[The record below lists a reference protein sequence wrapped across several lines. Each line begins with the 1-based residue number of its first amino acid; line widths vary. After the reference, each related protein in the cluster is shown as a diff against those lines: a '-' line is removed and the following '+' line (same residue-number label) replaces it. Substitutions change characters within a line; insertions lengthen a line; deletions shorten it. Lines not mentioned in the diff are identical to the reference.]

1 MKRLSA
7 YISLLLIPAMLCG
20 CTAQETESIQETA
33 AATEATE
40 AVTEPL
46 NLPDIS
52 QVRSIC
58 ELAVLECDYHNV
70 AKSIKPTSDGISGW
84 FEKERTFWI
93 EYVGR
98 AQIGID
104 MTKVSMKSTGNV
116 YTIGIPAAEILDMYI
131 VSESF
136 NEDSF
141 VISKDSG
148 IVHNEITADDQHKA
162 IAAAQEK
169 MEYEIMG
176 DVELLESAQKR
187 VCDLI
192 ANYFTQLGK
201 ISNMEF
207 KIKFDIEE
215 NEIWEM
221 PETETTEE

>member
-7 YISLLLIPAMLCG
+7 CISLLLIPALLCG

-40 AVTEPL
+40 AVTELL

-70 AKSIKPTSDGISGW
+70 AKSIKPTSDDFPGL
-84 FEKERTFWI
+84 FQKERTFWI

-98 AQIGID
+98 AKIGID
-104 MTKVSMKSTGNV
+104 MKEVSMDFSGNV
-116 YTIGIPAAEILDMYI
+116 YTIKIPAAEILDMYI
-131 VSESF
+131 VQETF

-141 VISKDSG
+141 VLSKDSG
-148 IVHNEITADDQHKA
+148 IVHNEITSDDQHKA
-162 IAAAQEK
+162 LDAAQEK
-169 MEYEIMG
+169 MKYEIMG
-176 DVELLESAQKR
+176 DEVLLESVQKR
-187 VCDLI
+187 ACELI
-192 ANYFTQLGK
+192 TSYINQLGK
-201 ISNMEF
+201 ISNVEF
-207 KIKFDIEE
+207 EVEFDIEE